1 MSISRR
7 HPVDVAFV
15 VFGLWF
21 ITKEFAMRRGG
32 IPDMAVLVF
41 GDWDTVVSAR
51 QYRDQLLDQRPF
63 DEETSDF
70 SQYRI
75 ACETAGDMVAAF
87 TEFQGRL
94 KLRCEFGFLMK
105 SDDRKIQVDLI
116 TGFDGDKKPQCFVT
130 VEESISEIAQAAKK
144 AIEILQ
150 AAID

>member
-1 MSISRR
+1 M
-7 HPVDVAFV
+7 
-15 VFGLWF
+15 
-21 ITKEFAMRRGG
+21 KRGG

-41 GDWDTVVSAR
+41 GDWETVISAR
-51 QYRDQLLDQRPF
+51 QYRDQLLDQSPF
-63 DEETSDF
+63 DEETREF

-105 SDDRKIQVDLI
+105 SEDRKIQVDLI

-144 AIEILQ
+144 AIEILR
-150 AAID
+150 AAIE

>member
-1 MSISRR
+1 M
-7 HPVDVAFV
+7 
-15 VFGLWF
+15 
-21 ITKEFAMRRGG
+21 KRGG

-41 GDWDTVVSAR
+41 GDWDTVISAR
-51 QYRDQLLDQRPF
+51 QYRDQLLDQGPT
-63 DEETSDF
+63 DEQDREF

-75 ACETAGDMVAAF
+75 ACETAGEMVAAF

-105 SDDRKIQVDLI
+105 SEDRKIQVDLI

-144 AIEILQ
+144 AIALLEE
-150 AAID
+150 AIE

>member
-1 MSISRR
+1 
-7 HPVDVAFV
+7 
-15 VFGLWF
+15 
-21 ITKEFAMRRGG
+21 MRRGG

-63 DEETSDF
+63 DEEMSDF

-105 SDDRKIQVDLI
+105 SEDRKIQVDLI